1 MLKRIHSS
9 WRNKETCLL
18 FFLPLKGAIEGDSPA
33 ILSAYLLNLKAPGSV
48 ELLMMGIIAMK
59 PFFELGIISVSS
71 QSSMGVEEEKKPDE
85 SHEIGGKN
93 KWKLVC
99 AQVARRCGVNV
110 NAKSFRMYR

>member
-1 MLKRIHSS
+1 MAQIPVS
-9 WRNKETCLL
+9 WDEERGL
-18 FFLPLKGAIEGDSPA
+18 GAIEGDSPA
-33 ILSAYLLNLKAPGSV
+33 ILSAYLLNLQ
-48 ELLMMGIIAMK
+48 
-59 PFFELGIISVSS
+59 VSL